1 MALDMSLEIEGEKPD
16 WEALGQAALATGV
29 EDFANPLA
37 EKGVDNFLAKY
48 YNKEERFD
56 GYFLKSFAHFRLHK
70 KSVLGKIYA
79 EGNHGCDFNT
89 QYSIIFRINNN
100 YYDEF
105 VEDIRKFLNT
115 LVAISPMQ
123 FVLSFQYEGI
133 YASRHKDNFEFFWDA
148 PR

>member
-1 MALDMSLEIEGEKPD
+1 MAVTSIL
-16 WEALGQAALATGV
+16 
-29 EDFANPLA
+29 
-37 EKGVDNFLAKY
+37 
-48 YNKEERFD
+48 
-56 GYFLKSFAHFRLHK
+56 
-70 KSVLGKIYA
+70 
-79 EGNHGCDFNT
+79 NT